1 MDILSQNH
9 WEFKQSSPNSLLKT
23 LPKPQSWKTLYYR
36 VHTIVKTKLVE
47 TIGSFL
53 ILSHSSNA
61 YEMDKSDYPPTA
73 GWETIYPTPQNTNTF
88 ECSCSEQILEV
99 LYFFR
104 FSGFFVWGVFLF
116 YFLRPVG
123 SWVKNILHVK
133 SLLCHSLK
141 TLLSSLNR
149 KVICSTSDP
158 KFFLGNKKPFL
169 KFIKTSSSLQEVLV
183 SNTQSFLVSR
193 Q

>member
-104 FSGFFVWGVFLF
+104 FSGFLSEGFFCFISSGQWVAELRIYSMSNPSSVILLKPCSVPWTERLFV
-116 YFLRPVG
+116 
-123 SWVKNILHVK
+123 
-133 SLLCHSLK
+133 LLL
-141 TLLSSLNR
+141 TQNSSLETKNL
-149 KVICSTSDP
+149 S
-158 KFFLGNKKPFL
+158 
-169 KFIKTSSSLQEVLV
+169 
-183 SNTQSFLVSR
+183 
-193 Q
+193 